1 MRKLLLAMVLL
12 SPLAANAAESAL
24 DQLKQSPS
32 AICKDHAQP
41 DQCMVAV
48 QATMLAV
55 YNITSLD
62 ASCEGSSDEVK
73 AKMNA
78 ELKSQCAAA
87 KEISDYLKN
96 QTR

>member
-1 MRKLLLAMVLL
+1 
-12 SPLAANAAESAL
+12 
-24 DQLKQSPS
+24 
-32 AICKDHAQP
+32 
-41 DQCMVAV
+41 MVAV